1 MINVGQFDMKD
12 GVRQTIEW
20 IKTIGLDDQFFVQPR
35 KVYTYYDQNDSSTE
49 LIGGYYRHH
58 DNFSLIIVPGA
69 GHMVAASQPYLTM
82 KFVMDYVNKG
92 HLSCETESSGSC
104 KSVASDMCD
113 YMNDCYGQGTCNS
126 DGKCECNS
134 GFFGPDCS
142 ATAETV
148 QSSSFTQTVTGRRWS
163 YFIVPENQDAVNVS
177 ITSDRAVDIYI
188 TVGTTVLP
196 DAVNFDGLLKA
207 QTNIKLTHESLDI
220 SKGAIIA
227 LYCSGGS
234 TTATTF
240 TVAEDANDSILKF
253 FQ

>member
-58 DNFSLIIVPGA
+58 ENFSLIIVPAA

-113 YMNDCYGQGTCNS
+113 YMNDCYG
-126 DGKCECNS
+126 
-134 GFFGPDCS
+134 
-142 ATAETV
+142 
-148 QSSSFTQTVTGRRWS
+148 
-163 YFIVPENQDAVNVS
+163 
-177 ITSDRAVDIYI
+177 
-188 TVGTTVLP
+188 
-196 DAVNFDGLLKA
+196 
-207 QTNIKLTHESLDI
+207 
-220 SKGAIIA
+220 
-227 LYCSGGS
+227 
-234 TTATTF
+234 
-240 TVAEDANDSILKF
+240 
-253 FQ
+253 